1 MDGKELKNKVDVS
14 ALMQVPLS
22 NWRPI
27 LSRECQVYVCGEGYL
42 AKRFDQINYVF
53 CDKDVA
59 KEILID
65 NLYALLRYK
74 YFTLMTEDVDNRIK
88 KIVDNFTANLK
99 TTLKKVSFDQQADC
113 DIVNLIPNYCI
124 AFRNGVYDFKND
136 TWLFKYDIV
145 SLDYLKN
152 KIYLYDDKYVI
163 MWYMNYDFEPL
174 GISIEDTSIND
185 FIEIMKELTKT
196 RRNFAFELIY
206 NMSHNEE
213 DKYEFS
219 RFKHLCEILGYS
231 VLQDFC
237 QAFVLMI
244 GSGQNGKN
252 SLFDGCFTNKV
263 VPTPAAN
270 DMDSIE
276 NDRFITGS
284 LQNKAHNIF
293 LETSAKTY
301 TESKMI
307 KALTGSMYQTIEN
320 KGQNKYSGIINC
332 KYIFAGNDQDKIKF
346 SDNTTGFRRR
356 INMFEIY
363 YRWDSAKRFLK
374 KGDYYD
380 TTFSDT
386 LTEIKEDSLN
396 TTVFLYFAMYGI
408 MFATNNFK
416 TNFKFSSN
424 DWNEN
429 YSDMD
434 LDLKDKI
441 NELDI
446 NTILKYIKTGPR
458 AYQECEELFYDT
470 KKVKLFKSN
479 TLKSLGYEGYTGLID
494 MLISEEVRSAFF
506 ADNDVYISIRILQ
519 NIIHDMRP
527 ATTFTQDF
535 KKVFNIKKFEML
547 SANKPY
553 IKVSFV
559 KNKIKIRG

>member
-27 LSRECQVYVCGEGYL
+27 LSRECQVYVFGEGYI
-42 AKRFDQINYVF
+42 AKRFDQINYMF
-53 CDKDVA
+53 CNKDTA
-59 KEILID
+59 KEILTD

-74 YFTLMTEDVDNRIK
+74 YFTIISEDVDTRIK

-99 TTLKKVSFDQQADC
+99 TTLRKVSFDKQSDC
-113 DIVNLIPNYCI
+113 DTIELIPNYCI
-124 AFRNGVYDFKND
+124 AFRNGVYDFLHD
-136 TWLFKYDIV
+136 EWLFKYDIV
-145 SLDYLKN
+145 SLDYLSN
-152 KIYLYDDKYVI
+152 KIYLYDDRYVI
-163 MWYMNYDFEPL
+163 MWYMNYDFESL
-174 GISIEDTSIND
+174 GLNIVDTPINE
-185 FIEIMKELTKT
+185 FINLMKDLTKT

-213 DKYEFS
+213 DKYEFE
-219 RFKHLCEILGYS
+219 RFKHLCEILGYTI
-231 VLQDFC
+231 LQDFC

-263 VPTPAAN
+263 IPSPAAN
-270 DMDSIE
+270 DMDSLE
-276 NDRFITGS
+276 TDRFITGS
-284 LQNKAHNIF
+284 LQNKSQNIF

-320 KGQNKYSGIINC
+320 KGKDKYSGIINC

-363 YRWDSAKRFLK
+363 YKWDSAKRFLRR
-374 KGDYYD
+374 GDYYD
-380 TTFSDT
+380 TSFSDT
-386 LTEIKEDSLN
+386 LNEIKDDNLN

-408 MFATNNFK
+408 YFATNGFK
-416 TNFKFSSN
+416 DNFKFSSN

-429 YSDMD
+429 YTDMD

-441 NELDI
+441 KEVDI
-446 NTILKYIKTGPR
+446 NTILKYIKTSER
-458 AYQECEELFYDT
+458 TYKECEDLFYDM
-470 KKVKLFKSN
+470 KKGKLVKSN
-479 TLKSLGYEGYTGLID
+479 ILKNIGYEGMSGLVD
-494 MLISEEVRSAFF
+494 MLIDEEVRSAFF
-506 ADNDVYISIRILQ
+506 AENDVYMSIRILQ
-519 NIIHDMRP
+519 SMIKDLRP
-527 ATTFTQDF
+527 STTFTQDF
-535 KKVFNIKKFEML
+535 KKVFSIKKFEML
-547 SANKPY
+547 GANKPY
-553 IKVSFV
+553 VKVSFV
-559 KNKIKIRG
+559 RNKLKIRS